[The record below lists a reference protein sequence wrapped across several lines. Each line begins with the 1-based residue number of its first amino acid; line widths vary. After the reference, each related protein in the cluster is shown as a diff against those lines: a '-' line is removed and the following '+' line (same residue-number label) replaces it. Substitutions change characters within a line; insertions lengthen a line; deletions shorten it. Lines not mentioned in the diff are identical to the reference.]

1 VAGLFAAALV
11 VYLPVLR
18 AGFVWNDSDYLTS
31 PTLRSLHGLWLIW
44 FRLGATQQYYPLLHS
59 AFWAEHRL
67 WGDSPLG
74 YHLLNVLLHATS
86 ACLVWRLLR
95 KLAVPGAGL
104 AALLFVVHP
113 VCAESVAWIS
123 EEKNTLSTLF
133 YLAAAWRYL
142 DFDERRRGADYA
154 LGLLCFVLALLSKT
168 VAATLPGALLVVLWW
183 KRGRLD
189 FRRDVLPLIPWLLL
203 GAASGLFSAWVE
215 RTYIG
220 ANGSDFALTGL
231 ERVLVAGRE
240 IWFYLGKL
248 LWPAG
253 IIFIYPHWN
262 VSAAAAAQY
271 LYPLAAVGFTAG
283 LWLVRGRQRGPLA
296 AWLFFVGSLF
306 PTLGFLNVFAFLY
319 SYVADHW
326 QYLASL
332 GVFAFAGAAA
342 TGVLRRAPAAWRRPL
357 QGVGAAVLAVL
368 GVLTWKE
375 CGTFRDVK
383 TFYGTILERNP
394 DAWMAH
400 NNLGIEFDHEGQRQ
414 AAIAH
419 FREAIR
425 LRPGYAEA
433 NCNLGVALC
442 AVGRV
447 DEGIEH
453 FRAAIRAQ
461 PNYPEVHNDLGV
473 ALARLGREQ
482 EALQEYETASRLN
495 PQYLDPAMNLGY
507 EYSRIGRLPEA
518 IADYE
523 RALRIKPDNAIAEN
537 GLGLALAKAGRAD
550 DSVLHYQKAL
560 ADDPNYAEAHCNLGA
575 AYGAAGK
582 YDLAER
588 EFEAALKAND
598 RLPDAHYNLGL
609 ILAYKQRL
617 PEAIEQFAAAV
628 RLRPDF
634 GDAEVDWGRTL
645 QALGRADEARLH
657 LERGARLGASAGPP
671 AGP

>member
-1 VAGLFAAALV
+1 MAGLFAAALV

-18 AGFVWNDSDYLTS
+18 AGFVWNDADYVTS
-31 PTLRSLHGLWLIW
+31 PALRSLHGLWLIW
-44 FRLGATQQYYPLLHS
+44 FKLGATQQYYPLLHS

-67 WGDSPLG
+67 WGDSALG
-74 YHLLNVLLHATS
+74 YHLVNVLLHATS
-86 ACLVWRLLR
+86 ASLVWLLLR
-95 KLAVPGAGL
+95 RLAVPGAGL
-104 AALLFVVHP
+104 AALLFVLHP

-142 DFDERRRGADYA
+142 DFDDRRRGADYA

-183 KRGRLD
+183 ERGRLE
-189 FRRDVLPLIPWLLL
+189 FRRDILPLIPWLLL
-203 GAASGLFSAWVE
+203 GATSGLFSAWVE

-220 ANGSDFALTGL
+220 ANGSDFALNGL

-253 IIFIYPHWN
+253 IIFIYPHWK

-283 LWLVRGRQRGPLA
+283 LWRIRGRRRGPLA

-342 TGVLRRAPAAWRRPL
+342 TELLARAPAATRRLL
-357 QGVGAAVLAVL
+357 QAVGAAALAVL

-442 AVGRV
+442 AVGQV

-495 PQYLDPAMNLGY
+495 PDYLDPAMNLGY

-560 ADDPNYAEAHCNLGA
+560 GDDPNYAEAHCNLGA

-628 RLRPDF
+628 RQRPNF
-634 GDAEVDWGRTL
+634 GDAEVDWGRAL
-645 QALGRADEARLH
+645 QALGRTDEARVH
-657 LERGARLGASAGPP
+657 LERGAGLGATVGPP